1 MPRRKER
8 PLLTYIYDTREQ
20 RPYDMAAP
28 DPKLFQDGGFYED
41 TLNAGDISAELD
53 CERLPCV
60 IERKSLVDFINCCA
74 RDRDRFEAELARL
87 SAVASAHVIIE
98 SPFAQIRAGSPRSQV
113 PGLAVY
119 NSIACWAVRFPTIH
133 FWPCTSRIEGQIW
146 ARTLIHEA
154 AKHSLAPDLIDS

>member
-1 MPRRKER
+1 MGKRKER

-41 TLNAGDISAELD
+41 GMAAGDITFELD
-53 CERLPCV
+53 CVRASFA
-60 IERKSLVDFINCCA
+60 IERKSLLDFINCCA
-74 RDRDRFEAELARL
+74 RDRERFESELGRL
-87 SAVASAHVIIE
+87 SGLASAHVLIE

-146 ARTLIHEA
+146 ARALIHEA
-154 AKHSLAPDLIDS
+154 AKHSLAPDSIDS